1 MLANIKHQIKNYFD
15 DLLQIVLD
23 GYPNRKNQVPPRT
36 AFFPDSSMAL
46 LSPNKNPFLPQ
57 MRRRGWPGE
66 IWFLKPGLSE
76 HGHTHLPKWRGLL
89 I

>member
-1 MLANIKHQIKNYFD
+1 LDEYPLSRGYFD

-23 GYPNRKNQVPPRT
+23 GCPNRKNLAPPRT
-36 AFFPDSSMAL
+36 AFFPDNSMASLPTKQKTL
-46 LSPNKNPFLPQ
+46 LTQ
-57 MRRRGWPGE
+57 IRRRVWPGK

-76 HGHTHLPKWRGLL
+76 YGHTHLPKWRGLL